1 MTWPEPQPRLCAGLV
16 LPPVILVFAFA
27 LLGTPERNRGQ
38 VAHAQTPLPPLRS
51 SRTEVA
57 AQAPRVEDLDA
68 SKQTASMADA
78 KSARCVTCHQGQH
91 DPHGKP
97 ETVQLGCTDCHGG
110 NPQTGDKHLAHVL
123 PRFPEAWGSSANP
136 SQSRSRR

>member
-16 LPPVILVFAFA
+16 LPLVILVFAFA

-57 AQAPRVEDLDA
+57 AQPPHVEELDA
-68 SKQTASMADA
+68 SKQTAPIANA
-78 KSARCVTCHQGQH
+78 KNVGCATCHQGQLLC
-91 DPHGKP
+91 
-97 ETVQLGCTDCHGG
+97 ETKSSPPIRDAIVWKAG
-110 NPQTGDKHLAHVL
+110 NSIDWA
-123 PRFPEAWGSSANP
+123 
-136 SQSRSRR
+136 RSRRRIWANGHGLIMRFMFH